1 MMIEFLGIVLLIIL
15 VAPFLRGNKYEEI
28 EHQQSM
34 RRAMSKLQD
43 KYRRYSL

>member
-1 MMIEFLGIVLLIIL
+1 MIELIGIVLLIIL
-15 VAPFLRGNKYEEI
+15 VAPFIRGDKYREI

-43 KYRRYSL
+43 KYRRIGL

>member
-1 MMIEFLGIVLLIIL
+1 MGEILIIALVVIL
-15 VAPFLRGNKYEEI
+15 VAPFLRGNKYQEI

-34 RRAMSKLQD
+34 RRAMSKLQA